1 MEEFMPLEMLK
12 NNFKTKIYRLEISDK
27 SGHVALYQAETSF
40 GQMTLIV

>member
-1 MEEFMPLEMLK
+1 MPLEMIK
-12 NNFKTKIYRLEISDK
+12 NNFKTKIHRLEVSSK